1 MQNTCLLDRRQHLIL
16 KTHPRSLRIFRPFP
30 SHLLH
35 PPQTAKYLI
44 NYPTR
49 LSALPRYVAR
59 RQGRAWLYH
68 DAKATLPYYYIDSG
82 ADADLADL
90 LRPIWAACPVWL
102 TAPTAWL
109 VAPPL
114 AAAEAFARGAA
125 CVTRLLASLA
135 FACAVAPCLGIAWHV
150 NYAVV
155 TVRRFGLL
163 GWWGWGFLEGAK
175 GARDVLC
182 AAHTGGVGRQRGGAR
197 NRAPFCLY
205 PPRSLALLPYSITL
219 NKPNTYNA
227 GPRPSASG
235 SSRAVSPAAPRL

>member
-1 MQNTCLLDRRQHLIL
+1 M
-16 KTHPRSLRIFRPFP
+16 
-30 SHLLH
+30 
-35 PPQTAKYLI
+35 
-44 NYPTR
+44 
-49 LSALPRYVAR
+49 
-59 RQGRAWLYH
+59 
-68 DAKATLPYYYIDSG
+68 
-82 ADADLADL
+82 
-90 LRPIWAACPVWL
+90 WL

-109 VAPPL
+109 WRLLAAPPL

-135 FACAVAPCLGIAWHV
+135 WACAVAPCLDVAWHV

-163 GWWGWGFLEGAK
+163 GWWGWGFLK
-175 GARDVLC
+175 GSERARDVLC
-182 AAHTGGVGRQRGGAR
+182 AAHTGGVGRRRSGVR
-197 NRAPFCLY
+197 NCAPLCLY
-205 PPRSLALLPYSITL
+205 LPPPGSLALLPYSITL